1 MTTYLIKS
9 VLCSGIFLLAY
20 FVLLEKEK
28 MHQFNRFYLL
38 GSLVLSLGIPLISF
52 ETSSPVTESLRTIM
66 QDPKRLYL
74 AENTLTRQPVAENFD
89 FTKLW
94 WAVYGLIALAFSFRF
109 VINLRRIF
117 TKIPG
122 NAVIPYQDSKIV
134 LINEQL
140 TPHSFLDYI
149 FVHRQAYQEGSIE
162 EEILLHE
169 LTHVKQKHSLDIL
182 FIEVIRVIFW
192 FNPLFMLYKKAM
204 QLNHEFLAD
213 EAVVRTFN
221 DTPAYQYL
229 LIDKA
234 SQLCS
239 PVLTS
244 QFNFLMTKKRLMM
257 MTRTTHPVKA
267 FFKQLAI
274 VTVTGLSVFLFSS
287 RITAQSPPKAAKPQ
301 SVTKEVPSNPQ
312 GVSEEVVREYNEI
325 VKRST
330 VKKGNTIRY
339 QIPKNEQA
347 KLEKIFLSMSKKQQD
362 SQMVYF
368 QKFNDPFKNEVPTQ
382 LQIDTWKD
390 SKKYGI
396 WIDGKRVSNNV
407 LNNFKNTD
415 FADASSSRL
424 EKNAINYGKHYFQVD
439 LMTKPYYEN
448 YVKET
453 LVDNRNYMMIR
464 FGKDI

>member
-20 FVLLEKEK
+20 YLLLEKEK

-94 WAVYGLIALAFSFRF
+94 WVVYGLIALVFSFRL
-109 VINLRRIF
+109 VRNLRSIF

-122 NAVIPYQDSKIV
+122 NAVIPYQESKIV

-257 MTRTTHPVKA
+257 MTRTTNPLKVFCRQSA
-267 FFKQLAI
+267 VI
-274 VTVTGLSVFLFSS
+274 VIAGISVFLFSS
-287 RITAQSPPKAAKPQ
+287 RVIAQNTPKVVKPKTV
-301 SVTKEVPSNPQ
+301 SKEVPSNPA
-312 GVSEEVVREYNEI
+312 GVSEEVIKEYNDI
-325 VKRST
+325 IKRNT
-330 VKKGNTIRY
+330 VKKGSSIRY
-339 QIPKNEQA
+339 EIPKTEQA
-347 KLEKIFLSMSKKQQD
+347 RLEKIFLSMSKEQQD
-362 SQMVYF
+362 NQRVYF

-382 LQIDTWKD
+382 EQINSWKD
-390 SKKYGI
+390 GKKYGL
-396 WIDGKRVSNNV
+396 WIDGKRVNNDV
-407 LNNFKNTD
+407 LSTYKNTD
-415 FADASSSRL
+415 FANASSSRL

-453 LVDNRNYMMIR
+453 LIDDKNYMMIR

>member
-1 MTTYLIKS
+1 MTTYLIKA

-20 FVLLEKEK
+20 FLLLEKEK

-52 ETSSPVTESLRTIM
+52 ETSAPVTESFRTIM
-66 QDPKRLYL
+66 QDPKRLYI
-74 AENTLTRQPVAENFD
+74 AENTLTRQPVAEDFD

-94 WAVYGLIALAFSFRF
+94 WAVYGLVALIFSFRL
-109 VINLRRIF
+109 VRNLRSIF

-169 LTHVKQKHSLDIL
+169 LTHVRQKHSLDIL
-182 FIEVIRVIFW
+182 FIEIIRVIFW
-192 FNPLFMLYKKAM
+192 FNPLFILYKKAM

-274 VTVTGLSVFLFSS
+274 VTVTGISVFLFSN
-287 RITAQSPPKAAKPQ
+287 RIVTAQTPPKISSQKKATPSNAAGASEEVLKEYKDIVERYTIRTAKSIKYDIPE
-301 SVTKEVPSNPQ
+301 SVQPKLEKMYFSMSEEQQKKQKIYFGKLNTPLAKEVPTA
-312 GVSEEVVREYNEI
+312 E
-325 VKRST
+325 
-330 VKKGNTIRY
+330 
-339 QIPKNEQA
+339 QIEA
-347 KLEKIFLSMSKKQQD
+347 
-362 SQMVYF
+362 
-368 QKFNDPFKNEVPTQ
+368 
-382 LQIDTWKD
+382 WKD
-390 SKKYGI
+390 PKTYGL
-396 WIDGKRVSNNV
+396 WIDGKKTENSK
-407 LNNFKNTD
+407 LNNYKNTD
-415 FADASSSRL
+415 FSHAFLSRL
-424 EKNAINYGKHYFQVD
+424 YGKARTSVNYKFQID
-439 LMTKPYYEN
+439 LMTTPHYNE
-448 YVKET
+448 YVRQT
-453 LVDNRNYMMIR
+453 LANDKYYMMVR